1 MSHHK
6 CTFRKINNFN
16 PTRGNSFKNR
26 AQSTV
31 HFQIKGTERRNIP
44 WLINSWRDI
53 GWGRGG
59 GRRKVRS
66 REVQIMK
73 VESSVLKKT
82 ECEREEGEGDTREGL

>member
-59 GRRKVRS
+59 GAS
-66 REVQIMK
+66 
-73 VESSVLKKT
+73 
-82 ECEREEGEGDTREGL
+82 EGEIKGGADYEGRELGVEEDRM